1 MKNLTLIIP
10 AKNEAESLPNFLEE
24 LKPLN
29 ANITIVLQDNDLE
42 TINSIKNTKNVN
54 ILFQKKN
61 GYGSAIVE
69 GLNSSTTE
77 YSCIINADG
86 SMDPKYLT
94 KMLEKCIDKDLIFAS
109 RYEKNGGGSEDDN
122 FITFVGNKMFTFLGN
137 IIFNLNIS
145 DILYTFVLG
154 KTKSFRQLNL
164 NYYDF
169 RLCVELPIK
178 AKRNNLVY
186 STIPSFER
194 SRIAGKKKVNWFL
207 DGFIIL
213 FGMLSFIFKS
223 NKNDK

>member
-10 AKNEAESLPNFLEE
+10 AKDEAESLPNFLIE

-29 ANITIVLQDNDLE
+29 VNITVVLQDNDLE
-42 TINSIKNTKNVN
+42 TLKSIKNIEN
-54 ILFQKKN
+54 INIFFQKKN
-61 GYGSAIVE
+61 GYGSAIIE
-69 GLNSSTTE
+69 GLNSSKTE

-86 SMDPKYLT
+86 SMDPKYLNA
-94 KMLEKCIDKDLIFAS
+94 MLDKCIDKDLIFAS
-109 RYEKNGGGSEDDN
+109 RYEKEGGGSEDDN
-122 FITFVGNKMFTFLGN
+122 LITFVGNKMFTFFGN
-137 IIFNLNIS
+137 LLFNLNIS

-154 KTKSFRQLNL
+154 KTKSFKLLNL

-178 AKRNNLVY
+178 AKKNNLIY

-213 FGMLSFIFKS
+213 FGMLSFIFK
-223 NKNDK
+223 K

>member
-1 MKNLTLIIP
+1 MLIFCF
-10 AKNEAESLPNFLEE
+10 K
-24 LKPLN
+24 
-29 ANITIVLQDNDLE
+29 
-42 TINSIKNTKNVN
+42 
-54 ILFQKKN
+54 KKN

-69 GLNSSTTE
+69 GLNSSNTE

-94 KMLEKCIDKDLIFAS
+94 TMLEKCIDKDLIFAS
-109 RYEKNGGGSEDDN
+109 RYEKKGGGSEDDN

-213 FGMLSFIFKS
+213 FGMLSFIFK
-223 NKNDK
+223 K